1 MEVEGPSRLPFAGG
15 ARELIRDLRSGVRAE
30 IAASRSG
37 ERLPV
42 EGGREVARRGATV
55 WWSFDG
61 PLDPAAAP
69 PPETPA
75 RMLLADG
82 TEVTATVV
90 AVGDDSLTLAVDDG
104 TDGVA
109 DAAELVVD
117 PSFILGRLLER
128 LDDLELRGDEPA
140 ILDELLD
147 AGLAEESGGGM
158 SLEAD
163 LVSADEEQDRAAR
176 LAVEPGFRI
185 TWGPPGT
192 GKTRVLARAVAT
204 AVERGDSVLVVAH
217 ANAAVDVAAARI
229 AAELAEHPALS
240 DGRVLRVGTPVHPS
254 EELAAVSP
262 SAAADRQ
269 DPAAAAEREQ
279 LRSRRAEL
287 SDLLRSAADTDRD
300 ALAAELDTAVR
311 QLRRLERAHRDLTK
325 SLEDDAQVVITTL
338 SRAVLSEGLWSRD
351 WDVVLVDE
359 ASMVPLPMALALA
372 LRNPTTFSILGDP
385 RQLPPVHRSDDPAA
399 RHWFARDL
407 FEQAGFAEPGH
418 DPFRDPRVTTL
429 RMQFRM
435 GESIC
440 DVLNATAY
448 DGLLRTHRL
457 ARNRGI
463 RLAESAPCPAAELV
477 VVDTSGLG
485 GRCWDDPE
493 PGSWSR
499 WSPTSG
505 LLAATLGARLVATG
519 CESVALVSP
528 YRAQV
533 RWLAALAG
541 AVPGMSASTIHRMQG
556 GEADAVVLDIVDASP
571 RSGPSV
577 LTGGDPELAERLLT
591 VAVSRAR
598 GKLVVLIDRQFLHE
612 CVPLGSPVRTLIEAM
627 VDLGADEV
635 DAGKLLADTVGPGPV
650 AWFDNWDDALGAL
663 SAEGRSAGPGSVQPS
678 VVADTGVAVGAAE
691 LDSNGGPVA
700 VAAGARIAGQFRR
713 LVGTTG
719 AG

>member
-1 MEVEGPSRLPFAGG
+1 MEEEGPTRLPFAGG
-15 ARELIRDLRSGVRAE
+15 ARELIRDLRAGVRAE
-30 IAASRSG
+30 IAATGVG
-37 ERLPV
+37 ERLQV
-42 EGGREVARRGATV
+42 EGGREIARRGATV
-55 WWSFDG
+55 WWSYDG

-69 PPETPA
+69 PAETPA
-75 RMLLADG
+75 RMLLSDG
-82 TEVTATVV
+82 TEVAATVV
-90 AVGDDSLTLAVDDG
+90 AVGDDSLTLAVEDG
-104 TDGVA
+104 TNGIA
-109 DAAELVVD
+109 DVAELVVD
-117 PSFILGRLLER
+117 PSFILGRLLDR

-147 AGLAEESGGGM
+147 TELAGESGGGM
-158 SLEAD
+158 SLEAE
-163 LVSADEEQDRAAR
+163 LISADEEQERAAR
-176 LAVEPGFRI
+176 LAVEPGLRI

-229 AAELAEHPALS
+229 AMELGDHPAVN

-262 SAAADRQ
+262 SAAADRHN
-269 DPAAAAEREQ
+269 PVAAAEREQ

-287 SDLLRSAADTDRD
+287 SDQLRSAAIADRD
-300 ALAAELDTAVR
+300 ALAAELDAAVR
-311 QLRRLERAHRDLTK
+311 QLRRLERDHRDLTR
-325 SLEDDAQVVITTL
+325 SLEDEAQVVITTL
-338 SRAVLSEGLWSRD
+338 SRAVLSESLWSRD

-385 RQLPPVHRSDDPAA
+385 RQLPPVHRSDDPIA

-407 FEQAGFAEPGH
+407 FVQAGFAEPGH
-418 DPFRDPRVTTL
+418 DPFRDPRATTL

-448 DGLLRTHRL
+448 DGLLRTHSIPR
-457 ARNRGI
+457 RRGI
-463 RLAESAPCPAAELV
+463 RLAEASPCPAAELV

-485 GRCWDDPE
+485 SRCWDDPE
-493 PGSWSR
+493 SGSWSR
-499 WSPTSG
+499 WSPSSG
-505 LLAATLGARLVATG
+505 LLAATIGARLAASG

-533 RWLAALAG
+533 RWLGALCA
-541 AVPGMSASTIHRMQG
+541 AVPGVSASTIHRMQG
-556 GEADAVVLDIVDASP
+556 GEADAVVLDIVDSSP

-598 GKLVVLIDRQFLHE
+598 GKLVVLLDRRFVHDRT
-612 CVPLGSPVRTLIEAM
+612 PAGSPVRRLIDTM
-627 VDLGADEV
+627 VDFGADEV
-635 DAGKLLADTVGPGPV
+635 DAGPVLNERTGPEPV
-650 AWFDNWDDALGAL
+650 SWFDTWDDALGAL
-663 SAEGRSAGPGSVQPS
+663 STEGRSAGPGGLQPC

-691 LDSNGGPVA
+691 QDNGGGAVA
-700 VAAGARIAGQFRR
+700 VINGALIARQFRR
-713 LVGTTG
+713 LAGATG

>member
-1 MEVEGPSRLPFAGG
+1 MEEEGPTRLPFAGG
-15 ARELIRDLRSGVRAE
+15 ARELIRDLRAGVRAE
-30 IAASRSG
+30 IAATGVG
-37 ERLPV
+37 ERLQV

-55 WWSFDG
+55 WWSYDG

-69 PPETPA
+69 PAETPA
-75 RMLLADG
+75 RMLLSDG
-82 TEVTATVV
+82 TEVAATVV
-90 AVGDDSLTLAVDDG
+90 AVGDDSLTLAVEDG
-104 TDGVA
+104 TNGIA
-109 DAAELVVD
+109 DVAELVVD

-147 AGLAEESGGGM
+147 TGLAGESGGGM
-158 SLEAD
+158 PLEAE
-163 LVSADEEQDRAAR
+163 LISADEEQERAAR
-176 LAVEPGFRI
+176 LAVEPGLRI

-229 AAELAEHPALS
+229 AMELGDHPAVN

-262 SAAADRQ
+262 SAAADRNN
-269 DPAAAAEREQ
+269 PVAAAEREQ

-287 SDLLRSAADTDRD
+287 SDQLRSAAIADRD
-300 ALAAELDTAVR
+300 ALAAELDAAVR
-311 QLRRLERAHRDLTK
+311 QLRRLERDHRDLTR
-325 SLEDDAQVVITTL
+325 SLEDEAQVVITTL
-338 SRAVLSEGLWSRD
+338 SRAVLSESLWSRD

-385 RQLPPVHRSDDPAA
+385 RQLPPVYRSDDPVA

-407 FEQAGFAEPGH
+407 FVQAGFAEPGH

-463 RLAESAPCPAAELV
+463 RLAEAAPCPAAELV

-485 GRCWDDPE
+485 SRCWDDPE

-499 WSPTSG
+499 WSPSSG
-505 LLAATLGARLVATG
+505 LLAATIGARLAATG

-533 RWLAALAG
+533 RWLGALAA
-541 AVPGMSASTIHRMQG
+541 AVPGVSASTIHRMQG
-556 GEADAVVLDIVDASP
+556 GEADTVVLDIVDSSP

-598 GKLVVLIDRQFLHE
+598 GKLVVLLDRQFLHDRT
-612 CVPLGSPVRTLIEAM
+612 PASSPVRVLIDTM
-627 VDLGADEV
+627 VDMGADEV
-635 DAGKLLADTVGPGPV
+635 DAGKLLAETTGPEPV
-650 AWFDNWDDALGAL
+650 SWFDTWDDALGAL
-663 SAEGRSAGPGSVQPS
+663 STEGRSAGPGGLQPC

-691 LDSNGGPVA
+691 QDNGGGAVA
-700 VAAGARIAGQFRR
+700 VINGALIARQFRR
-713 LVGTTG
+713 LAGATG